1 VRIAIVGPTH
11 PIKGGVS
18 QHTTVLAY
26 RLEAAGHDVRIISWR
41 RQYPRRLYP
50 GQQHVDEPEFAPFQ
64 PTARIL
70 SWNSP
75 FSWVRGARAVRD
87 VDLVIFAHITPVQ
100 VPPYRMMVA
109 ALGRHRPRVA
119 VVAHNVLP
127 HERSRV
133 DTFLVSRLFR
143 AADLVVVHS
152 AAEAARATKLTNGA
166 VVTATMAPFMPDGF
180 VRRAPDPGLHR
191 RLLFFG
197 LVRPYKGLDVLLRA
211 LVAGP
216 ADVRLRVAGEF
227 WGGTA
232 ATEALVTELGLTD
245 RVELCPGYAAARDV
259 PRLFA
264 DVDALVLP
272 YRSAT
277 GSQAV
282 WTGFEFGVPVIA
294 TTAGHLADDIR
305 EGVDGLTVPPDDSTA
320 LADAL
325 GRFYA
330 PGVAER
336 MRAAVRPVDPG
347 PYWDRYL
354 RALLAG

>member
-26 RLEAAGHDVRIISWR
+26 RLVAAGHDVQIVSWR

-50 GQQHVDEPEFAPFQ
+50 GQQHVDEPEFAPFH
-64 PTARIL
+64 PTAHTL
-70 SWNSP
+70 SWNNP
-75 FSWVRGARAVRD
+75 LSWVRGARGIRD
-87 VDLVIFAHITPVQ
+87 VDLVVFAHITPVQ
-100 VPPYRMMVA
+100 VPPYRTMIA
-109 ALGRHRPRVA
+109 ALGRPRPRVV

-127 HERSRV
+127 HERSRI
-133 DTFLVSRLFR
+133 DAFLVSRLFR

-152 AAEAARATKLTNGA
+152 AAEAARAHKLTDRPVIA
-166 VVTATMAPFMPDGF
+166 ATMAPFMPDGF
-180 VRRAPDPGLHR
+180 VRRSPDPGLHR

-197 LVRPYKGLDVLLRA
+197 LVRPYKGLDILLRA
-211 LVAGP
+211 LAAGP

-232 ATEALVTELGLTD
+232 STEALVAELRLGD
-245 RVELCPGYAAARDV
+245 RVELRPGYAAAADV

-305 EGVDGLTVPPDDSTA
+305 DGVDGLTVPPDDPAA
-320 LADAL
+320 LAEAL
-325 GRFYA
+325 TRFYA
-330 PGVAER
+330 PGAAER
-336 MRAAVRPVDPG
+336 MRARVRPVDPG

-354 RALLAG
+354 AALLAR